1 MGLLI
6 QPTRHLS
13 KEFKMKS
20 FIAVSALAATA
31 MAAPSGP
38 IHPAFG
44 DLVATKRGL
53 RPISLE
59 GYSEDDNQDGFVDP
73 VGQVAYAHHAIP
85 AVAPAPLLAHAPI
98 TYAAAP
104 VVTKVEAPKVEKL
117 ELPAAPVVTYAAA
130 PAVTYAAA
138 PAPLVHSVPVTYTH
152 TVPVSRT
159 YTQTVPLG
167 VHRTVH
173 ASHHVGALSGL
184 VIPGVVAAEAPA
196 KAEE

>member
-73 VGQVAYAHHAIP
+73 VGPVAYAHHAIP

-104 VVTKVEAPKVEKL
+104 VVTKVEAPKVEKI
-117 ELPAAPVVTYAAA
+117 ELPSAPI
-130 PAVTYAAA
+130 VTYAAA

-152 TVPVSRT
+152 TVPVSKT
-159 YTQTVPLG
+159 YTHTVPLG

-173 ASHHVGALSGL
+173 TTHHVGALGGL
-184 VIPGVVAAEAPA
+184 VVPGVVAAEAPA

>member
-1 MGLLI
+1 LI
-6 QPTRHLS
+6 TPTRHTFS
-13 KEFKMKS
+13 KKIKMKS
-20 FIAVSALAATA
+20 FIAVTALAATA
-31 MAAPSGP
+31 AMASPTGP
-38 IHPAFG
+38 IHPAVG

-59 GYSEDDNQDGFVDP
+59 GFSEDDNQDGFVDP
-73 VGQVAYAHHAIP
+73 VGQVAPVAYTHALPAIAPAAPYFHHA
-85 AVAPAPLLAHAPI
+85 PL

-117 ELPAAPVVTYAAA
+117 ELPAAPVVSYHAA
-130 PAVTYAAA
+130 PLAYHHA
-138 PAPLVHSVPVTYTH
+138 APLVHASVPVTYTH

-173 ASHHVGALSGL
+173 TTHHVGALPAAL
-184 VIPGVVAAEAPA
+184 IAAEAPA
-196 KAEE
+196 KEE